1 MINIIPAID
10 IIDGKCVRLN
20 KGDYDRKTV
29 YSSSP
34 ADVARDFEQRGFR
47 RLHVVDLDGAKSKHI
62 VNTKV
67 LEAITATTSL
77 TVDFGGGLKTDDDVR
92 RAFDCG
98 AAMVTIGSVAVTD
111 RRLFD
116 SWLEKYGP
124 ERIILGADVRN
135 GMISI
140 NGWKEDSAESLTA
153 FLDYYVGQG
162 VKNVLT
168 TEIARDGTLEGPATA
183 LYKEVLAA
191 FHGINLIASGGV
203 GCLDDI
209 RKLNDAGVPE
219 VVVGKAFYEQ
229 RIDINEL
236 WDWLNA

>member
-34 ADVARDFEQRGFR
+34 ADVARDFERMGFR

-67 LEAITATTSL
+67 LEAITATTNL

-191 FHGINLIASGGV
+191 FPGINLIASGGV